1 MENLYKIIQEF
12 DNQPSDFR
20 QKMEALVPS
29 VRRERLIS
37 IKAELKNEKEKQEKS
52 SCSLPI
58 TIAF

>member
-1 MENLYKIIQEF
+1 MSYDNMQLF

-37 IKAELKNEKEKQEKS
+37 IKAELQIEREKQEKS